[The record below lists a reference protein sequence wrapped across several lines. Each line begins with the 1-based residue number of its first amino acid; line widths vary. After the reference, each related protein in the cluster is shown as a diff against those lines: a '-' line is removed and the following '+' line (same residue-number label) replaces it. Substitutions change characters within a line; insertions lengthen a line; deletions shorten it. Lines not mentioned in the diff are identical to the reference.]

1 MFTTIAWATDLSPSA
16 FDALAVA
23 RRLAADN
30 NGTLAII
37 HVDESPVGR
46 VVPPAVSNGAVP
58 SALARVAEKLRD
70 EGIRVT
76 LMSSRGTSG
85 DVARTIVE
93 LADRAGADVIVAGR
107 RTRSPLARPFRDN
120 VAPRLLRT
128 APLPV
133 LVVPSKRLKR
143 NPAVGANIESNA
155 VQSQARLPAVDRS
168 VAG

>member
-1 MFTTIAWATDLSPSA
+1 VFTTIAWATDFSPSA

-23 RRLAADN
+23 RRLAVDN

-46 VVPPAVSNGAVP
+46 VVPSAVSNGA
-58 SALARVAEKLRD
+58 SATALARMAEKLRD

-76 LMSSRGTSG
+76 IMSSRGTSG

-93 LADRAGADVIVAGR
+93 VADRAGADVIVAGR
-107 RTRSPLARPFRDN
+107 RTRSPLARLFRGN

-128 APLPV
+128 ARVPV
-133 LVVPSKRLKR
+133 IVVPSKRPTR
-143 NPAVGANIESNA
+143 NSAVGANIESNA
-155 VQSQARLPAVDRS
+155 VHSQA
-168 VAG
+168 